1 MKQILTEEQWDKLSM
16 KQKAE
21 FNHYPVSIGDM
32 IEYLGTDFRFITN
45 NIHTWEVTGFDGAGT
60 YHKAP
65 ELADALFE
73 AVKYK
78 LDKLL

>member
-32 IEYLGTDFRFITN
+32 IEYLGEDYFEAFRL
-45 NIHTWEVTGFDGAGT
+45 EAGKSAFV
-60 YHKAP
+60 YRKP
-65 ELADALFE
+65 DELVDALFE
-73 AVKYK
+73 AVKFK